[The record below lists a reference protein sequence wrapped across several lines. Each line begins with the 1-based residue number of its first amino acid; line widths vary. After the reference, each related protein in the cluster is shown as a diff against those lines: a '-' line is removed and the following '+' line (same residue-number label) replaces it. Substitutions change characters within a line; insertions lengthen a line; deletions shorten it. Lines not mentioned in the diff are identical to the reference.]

1 MKPIPY
7 GKQHISEQ
15 DIESLVSVLQED
27 FLTQGPKVNE
37 FEEKFAQYVGSNYAV
52 AVSNGTAALHLSA
65 LALGVNQKS
74 KVITSP
80 ITFAAS
86 ANCIR
91 YCGGEVEFCDINP
104 DTLCLD
110 ISKVRKKLESAPRGT
125 YQGIIPVD
133 FAGYA
138 VDMESFRKLADEY
151 GLWILE
157 DSCHAPGGFFR
168 DKNNDIQKCGGG
180 SFADAA
186 IFSFHPVKH
195 IACGEGGMITTNN
208 QKIYEK
214 LLLLRSHG
222 ITKDPNKIK
231 NNNEGWYYEMQEL
244 GFNYRIPDILCAL
257 GISQLKTAKAKLQK
271 RKLIAERYIR
281 AFKNTNVKVPS
292 ANLAE
297 GHAFHLFVIQIENR
311 LDLYNHLKEH
321 NILCQVHYIPIH
333 QLPYYS
339 KLYGSQ
345 SFPEAES
352 YYQSC
357 LSLPIFP
364 SLTQDEQE
372 YIIDKITSFY
382 SQKISK

>member
-1 MKPIPY
+1 MKKIPY
-7 GKQHISEQ
+7 GKQHISQ
-15 DIESLVSVLQED
+15 ADIQAVVSVLQDD
-27 FLTQGPKVNE
+27 FLTQGPRVKE
-37 FEEKFAQYVGSNYAV
+37 FEDIFSSYVGAKYAV

-65 LALGVNQKS
+65 LALGVNHES

-91 YCGGEVEFCDINP
+91 YCGGEVEFSDINP
-104 DTLCLD
+104 NTLCLD
-110 ISKVRKKLESAPRGT
+110 ISAVREKLESAPKGT

-168 DKNNDIQKCGGG
+168 DSSNGVQKCGGG
-180 SFADAA
+180 RFADVA

-208 QKIYEK
+208 PEIYEK

-222 ITKDPNKIK
+222 ITKDLEKINDK
-231 NNNEGWYYEMQEL
+231 GEGWYYEMKEL
-244 GFNYRIPDILCAL
+244 GFNYRMPDILCAL
-257 GISQLKTAKAKLQK
+257 GISQLKTAKENLQK
-271 RKLIAERYIR
+271 RKKIAERYIE
-281 AFKNTNVKVPS
+281 AFKNTDIKVPR
-292 ANLAE
+292 ANLSE

-311 LDLYNHLKEH
+311 LDLYNYLKEQ
-321 NILCQVHYIPIH
+321 NILSQVHYIPVH
-333 QLPYYS
+333 QLPYYVN
-339 KLYGSQ
+339 LYGSQ
-345 SFPEAES
+345 SFPIAES

-364 SLTQDEQE
+364 SMTIGEQDYVIE
-372 YIIDKITSFY
+372 KITSFY
-382 SQKISK
+382 SNKTS